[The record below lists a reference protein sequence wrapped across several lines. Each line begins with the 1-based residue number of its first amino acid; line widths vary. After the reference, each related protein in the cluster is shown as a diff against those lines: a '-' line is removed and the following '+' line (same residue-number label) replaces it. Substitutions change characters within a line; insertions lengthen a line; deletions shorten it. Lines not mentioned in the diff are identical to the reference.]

1 MKKNLIRKGSTAMPQ
16 NKTDIRKKKI
26 IDTATKVF
34 SQRGFKE
41 ATISEIAKKA
51 KISEASIY
59 EYFLTKEG
67 LLFSI
72 PVDASQMLFDTMT
85 FHLKLIRGA
94 ANKLRAIVFLF
105 IDSYQKNPDFAAVL
119 MLYLKHN
126 KNFLETEGHVAIKA
140 GIKQITTV
148 IDQGIETGEF
158 KKGTNPYLIRS
169 MILGTIE
176 HLVTN
181 WVMTGNPDNLEELV
195 DPMIDVI
202 IQGIENTGNDPVHW
216 SLQRPVKREES
227 SS

>member
-1 MKKNLIRKGSTAMPQ
+1 MAQ
-16 NKTDIRKKKI
+16 NKTELRKKKI

-34 SQRGFKE
+34 AQRGFNE
-41 ATISEIAKKA
+41 STISEIAREA

-72 PVDASQMLFDTMT
+72 PAASSHALFDTMA

-94 ANKLRAIVFLF
+94 ANKLRAIVYLLM
-105 IDSYQKNPDFAAVL
+105 DSYQKNPDFATVL

-126 KNFLETEGHVAIKA
+126 KRFLDTEGHIAIKS
-140 GIKQITTV
+140 GIKQITQV

-158 KKGTNPYLIRS
+158 KKDINPYLIRS

-181 WVMTGNPDNLEELV
+181 WVMTGSPDDLEQLV
-195 DPMIDVI
+195 DPMIDTIVL
-202 IQGIENTGNDPVHW
+202 GISNTDNLPVHW
-216 SLQRPVKREES
+216 SLQQPVKQQGVS
-227 SS
+227 NKTQAMLDSKS

>member
-1 MKKNLIRKGSTAMPQ
+1 MSLNKTEIRK
-16 NKTDIRKKKI
+16 RKI

-34 SQRGFKE
+34 SQIGFNE

-51 KISEASIY
+51 NISEASIY
-59 EYFLTKEG
+59 EYFSTKEG

-72 PVDASQMLFDTMT
+72 PAESSQTLFNTMA

-94 ANKLRAIVFLF
+94 ANRLRAIVFLF
-105 IDSYQKNPDFAAVL
+105 IDSYLNNPDFAAVL

-126 KNFLETEGHVAIKA
+126 KKFLNTEGHATIKA

-148 IDQGIETGEF
+148 IEQGIETGEF
-158 KKGTNPYLIRS
+158 KKDISPYLIRS

-195 DPMIDVI
+195 DPLIDTI
-202 IQGIENTGNDPVHW
+202 IQGIQNTGNHPGHW
-216 SLQRPVKREES
+216 SLQQPQNRPGAPDKTPV
-227 SS
+227 